1 MRMSDLLTEQLKS
14 LTPEQRAL
22 FELRKRNRDRAA
34 SSASVIPHLSA
45 SEQTALP
52 LSFAQ
57 QRLWFLH
64 QLDPFSPLY
73 NTFLTA
79 LLTGP
84 LDRLA
89 IGKALA
95 EIVSRHQVLR
105 TTFAFENGQPVQKIL
120 PSAQLPITE
129 LSLAHLSGSERDSM
143 SRDAVREEI
152 SAPFNLETGPVMR
165 ALLIELKAGER
176 LLVITLHH
184 IVSDR
189 WSIDVLANDLAALY
203 GAFSR
208 NLPSPLKPLPI
219 QYADFAAWQRAPK
232 QTAQLDRELEWWL
245 RALRPPL
252 PVTELPADSVR
263 PAIYDATGRYERLSL
278 SRQTSEAIADMA
290 RQEGATLFMA
300 MLAGAAALL
309 FRYGSQRDLVI
320 GTPIVNRKLP
330 ETVPLIGCFVNTLV
344 LRLDGSADPAWRE
357 FLHVVRTVCLDAYE
371 HQDLP
376 FERLVEVLQP
386 NRDLSQT
393 PLYQVMFALNDE
405 HEPVHGGQRLQ
416 SELVSNSLTLSRFES
431 DHGAV
436 AADLV
441 IRVERRR
448 TSTDCTFE
456 YRTSLFE
463 SETIRRMLRHYE
475 ALLEF
480 AIRNSN
486 RRLSELSILSPAE
499 RRQVL
504 VDWNRTSPSPAN
516 YRTNAAALFAE
527 QAKREPGALAVAD
540 PQGGLTRSELDF
552 RARCLAGALR
562 RGSIGREAVVA
573 VCLPRSPEM
582 IAAFLGVLYSG
593 AAYLPLDMAYPD
605 ERLRWI
611 LDHAHAAALITDACL
626 ADRLAFSGPTLL
638 VDSGEQLKA
647 PLDDPIFAQGEDLA
661 YVIYT
666 SGSTGQPKGVC
677 VRHAGLSNLVAWHL
691 AAYRLGPEDVTT
703 QIASP
708 GFDASVWEIWPALAS
723 GAALHI
729 ADEQTRLSPE
739 ALWMWLCERRVTVAF
754 LPTPLAEATLATAMQ
769 PPSALRL
776 LLTGGDRLRRHA
788 PRECTFSLVNH
799 YGPTEYSVVATA
811 GMVATQS
818 PHKFAKLPSIGR
830 PIANTEAFVLD
841 EHMQPVPPGI
851 PGELFI
857 GGEGLARGY
866 VQRPDFT
873 AERFVPHPFS
883 AIPGA
888 RLYRTGDWV
897 RHRPDGSLEFLDR
910 KDSQIKIR
918 GFRIELGEIESV
930 LAGHPAVRE
939 AAVLPI
945 SGEAGDTLL
954 ACYVCPQTEM
964 LDSSDVREWLAGRLP
979 DYMLPSAWTILP
991 KLPLNASGKV
1001 DRRALAALPVQAQI
1015 STRAEVL
1022 PRTKD
1027 EEILAKIW
1035 AELLPGETF
1044 DVHTDFF
1051 AVGGHSLLVAQ
1062 LASRIRAHLEIDVP
1076 LRICFEHRTIA
1087 ALASYI
1093 STARPQRPNALP
1105 PLVRRSDSPP
1115 AALSFAQS
1123 RLWFIAQLEPDSPVY
1138 NIPFAVR
1145 LRGTLNEDA
1154 LERAL
1159 DQILRRH
1166 ETLRTRFGE
1175 EGGIPIQAI
1184 SPEAHVELTRRDLS
1198 TLPASEREAGAR
1210 ALAANDAS
1218 LPFDIAS
1225 GPLLRAQ
1232 LMRLEQQDYILLFNL
1247 HHIAGDA
1254 WSIGILAREF
1264 AALYAEFAS
1273 GLPSRLPD
1281 LPIQYADYAAWQ
1293 RDWLRGTTLE
1303 ALLASAKSELA
1314 DIEPLE
1320 LLYDHPRPAT
1330 PSYRAGAVPFE
1341 ISDSLWTRLESIA
1354 QSENAT
1360 SFMLLF
1366 AAWGLLLARYA
1377 DRSELILG
1385 TDSSGRDRLETEPL
1399 IGFFVN
1405 QLAVPV
1411 RVRPNDTFRTLL
1423 ARSRADL
1430 LNAYANQHLPF
1441 ELLVEALA
1449 PERDLS
1455 RHPLFQCKI
1464 VFEDTAPS
1472 LNLPS
1477 LEASLFAAGHPTI
1490 KTDLR
1495 LVVRTHRGSLSGRIE
1510 YALDLFDESTAAG
1523 MAERLL
1529 TLLSGAA
1536 SAPYAPLA
1544 SISLLSER
1552 EKQMLSAQ
1560 WAGRDQGLRYA
1571 TVVEMFEE
1579 QVRRTPELPAVACEG
1594 RALSYAALNARADSF
1609 ASVLLAHGAAPEVLV
1624 GICLPRSEL
1633 AVIAILSV
1641 LKTGA
1646 AYLPL
1651 DAEAPAERLAALA
1664 ATAGISILVTTE
1676 TRLAMLRPMAGRA
1689 LTIDG
1694 DDALA
1699 VYGRRLESRHSI
1711 DAASLAYVIFT
1722 SGSTGAPKATGIE
1735 HRNLLSYV
1743 VAISPK
1749 LAPIRERSFA
1759 LISTL
1764 AADLGNTMLFPALC
1778 GGGCLHVIP
1787 EDLATHPDEF
1797 AAYARAH
1804 AIDCTK
1810 ITPSHLAAL
1819 LAAQSPA
1826 DVIPQRRLVLGG
1838 EASSWNWVAQLQAL
1852 RPECKVLNHYGPT
1865 ETTVGVL
1872 TAEIDGTGASIC
1884 GNLPLGTPLANV
1896 SAYVLDR
1903 DGCLVPEGIPGELY
1917 IGGASV
1923 GRGYLNAPSATAAR
1937 FVPDPYS
1944 ATAGARMY
1952 RTGDRVVWRGKGV
1965 VHFLGR
1971 MDRQFK
1977 LRGYRIEPGEIES
1990 ALNQHPAVAQS
2001 AVAIHEDAVRGP
2013 LLVAW
2018 FVSSS
2023 ATEVQP
2029 EDLRLFLAE
2038 RLPAYMTPAHFFQ
2051 LERLPLLGNGKLDRR
2066 ALPEPSFERGGD
2078 QPLNAGA
2085 TPTEQLLRLIWET
2098 VLGIDRVS
2106 SSDNFFRLGG
2116 HSLLA
2121 TRVASRIRETFGIG
2135 LSVRAVFETSTLS
2148 ELALH
2153 IDHARRAS
2161 ANDIPPPLEPA
2172 PRDIALPLSF
2182 AEQRLWFIQRLAPE
2196 DRSYLVP
2203 IVVRLTGELSIPALT
2218 QAFTHLVSRHEI
2230 LRTAFPVESGSPRR
2244 LISPEMPCPLPYAD
2258 LYDPDAAA
2266 REAELRHRIE
2276 NECRQPFDLASGP
2289 LFRTRLY
2296 RTGQAEHILL
2306 ILLHHI
2312 ISDGWSSGLLLSEVT
2327 ALYSHFLAL
2336 SKGSQAS
2343 PTIPLAALPVQYA
2356 DFALWQRNW
2365 MQSKTLDR
2373 AFAWW
2378 REHLAGAEPLDLP
2391 LDRARMEKRSGRGAV
2406 HRIIFDSNQTRALK
2420 ACARMA
2426 GATDFMLLLAGFA
2439 AVLARY
2445 SQQRDVCIGTPVS
2458 GRIHPDIEPLL
2469 GCFLNTLV
2477 LRCVADP
2484 RLSFTAFLREIRE
2497 TALRAWDHQELPF
2510 EQLVEHLQPSRSL
2523 QSTPLFQAM
2532 FVLQNAPRTHT
2543 PVPDLQFEQV
2553 AFDTGSAKFDLTLV
2567 VTETRDSGGAT
2578 NFLARLEYS
2587 TDLFDSATMEQL
2599 LRCYHT
2605 FLCAAAASPEQE
2617 IWRIPL
2623 LDDAQREAIL
2633 RSAVNRSPYA
2643 RDATVHELF
2652 EHWAEARPEAIAL
2665 EFEGH
2670 EMSYAALESSAN
2682 RLAHYLI
2689 ELGVRVERKVGVFLD
2704 RSQDL
2709 IVAML
2714 AILKAGGVYVPL
2726 EPADPSPR
2734 LSLLLEGAHC
2744 VLATSALKGR
2754 IPQTGT
2760 RVIVL
2765 DEESVEIASQP
2776 ETRPASQVSAD
2787 NLAYVMFTSGSTG
2800 QPKGVEVAHRSI
2812 VRLVNRNTYAS
2823 LTSDEVFLQLA
2834 PVSFDASTLEIW
2846 GALGNGARLAI
2857 FPPGVPSLSALAGF
2871 LRQRNISTLWLT
2883 AGLFRI
2889 MADEHTESLQS
2900 VRQLLAGGDVLPL
2913 QQVRRVLR
2921 ELPSCCLI
2929 NGYGPTENT
2938 TFTCCHTI
2946 QPEDVNL
2953 PSIPIGRP
2961 IANTEVYLLDNY
2973 LEPVPPGA
2981 RGELYAGGDGL
2992 ARGYDAASLT
3002 AERFIPHPFSAAPG
3016 ARLYC
3021 TGDWARQRTGGAI
3034 EFIGRRDGQVK
3045 IRGFR
3050 VETNE
3055 IEAVLAGHPDV
3066 CNAAVIVRADVSG
3079 NRSLLAFI
3087 ELRSGADLSGLRDSI
3102 RHQLPEYMI
3111 PAEFVAVDKLPLN
3124 ANGKVDRKALASLSI
3139 ESPAAAKE
3147 YVAPTN
3153 ADEEALSEVWQ
3164 NLLARDR
3171 IGVNDGFF
3179 ELGGHSLLAAQL
3191 ASRIEE
3197 KLGVV
3202 VPLRI
3207 IFENTTIAELAEAI
3221 EVLRYFANTTAGAE
3235 EIETP

>member
-1 MRMSDLLTEQLKS
+1 MSDLLTERLKS

-22 FELRKRNRDRAA
+22 FELRKRDRDRAA
-34 SSASVIPHLSA
+34 SSASVIPRVST
-45 SEQTALP
+45 SEQTAVP

-64 QLDPFSPLY
+64 QLDPLSPLY

-79 LLTGP
+79 RLRGP

-89 IGKALA
+89 IGNALA

-105 TTFAFENGQPVQKIL
+105 TTFVFENGQPVQKIL
-120 PSAQLPITE
+120 PSAQLPIRE

-152 SAPFNLETGPVMR
+152 SAPFDLETGPVLR
-165 ALLIELKAGER
+165 ALLIELNAGER

-232 QTAQLDRELEWWL
+232 QTAQLDRELAWWL

-300 MLAGAAALL
+300 MLACAAALL
-309 FRYGSQRDLVI
+309 FRYGSQQDSVV

-357 FLHVVRTVCLDAYE
+357 FLHVVRAVCLDAYE

-416 SELVSNSLTLSRFES
+416 SELVSNRLTLSRFES

-441 IRVERRR
+441 IRVERRH

-475 ALLEF
+475 ALLES
-480 AIRNSN
+480 AIRYPN
-486 RRLSELSILSPAE
+486 RRLSELSILTPAE

-504 VDWNRTSPSPAN
+504 VDWNLTTPSPAD
-516 YRTNAAALFAE
+516 YRANAAALFAE
-527 QAKREPGALAVAD
+527 QAKREPWALAVAGS
-540 PQGGLTRSELDF
+540 QGGLTRSELDF

-562 RGSIGREAVVA
+562 GESIGREAVVA

-582 IAAFLGVLYSG
+582 IAAFLGVLYAG

-611 LDHAHAAALITDACL
+611 LDHSNAAALITDARL

-638 VDSGEQLKA
+638 VDSGERLKA
-647 PLDDPIFAQGEDLA
+647 PLDDPIFAQGDDVA

-666 SGSTGQPKGVC
+666 SGSTGHPKGVC

-691 AAYRLGPEDVTT
+691 AAYSLGPEDVTT

-729 ADEQTRLSPE
+729 ADESIRLSPE

-754 LPTPLAEATLATAMQ
+754 LPTPLAEAILATDRQ

-788 PRECTFSLVNH
+788 LPECAFSLVNH

-811 GMVATQS
+811 GMVATHS
-818 PHKFAKLPSIGR
+818 PSKFAKLPSIGR

-841 EHMQPVPPGI
+841 KHMQPVPPGMR
-851 PGELFI
+851 GELFL

-866 VQRPDFT
+866 VRRPDFT

-888 RLYRTGDWV
+888 RLYQTGDWV

-910 KDSQIKIR
+910 KDAQIKIR

-939 AAVLPI
+939 AAVIPI
-945 SGEAGDTLL
+945 PRESGDALL
-954 ACYVCPQTEM
+954 ACYVCPETQM
-964 LDSSDVREWLAGRLP
+964 LDSGGVREWLAARLP
-979 DYMLPSAWTILP
+979 DYMVPSTWTILP

-1001 DRRALAALPVQAQI
+1001 DRRALAAFPVQAQT
-1015 STRAEVL
+1015 SPRAEVL

-1027 EEILAKIW
+1027 EEILAEIW
-1035 AELLPGETF
+1035 AELLPGEAF

-1062 LASRIRAHLEIDVP
+1062 LASRIRAHCEIDPP

-1093 STARPQRPNALP
+1093 SNARAQRANVLPP
-1105 PLVRRSDSPP
+1105 PLVRQSDS

-1145 LRGTLNEDA
+1145 LRGILNEGA

-1175 EGGIPIQAI
+1175 KGGIPIQAI
-1184 SPEAHVELTRRDLS
+1184 DPEAHVELTRRDLS
-1198 TLPASEREAGAR
+1198 TVPASEREAGAR
-1210 ALAANDAS
+1210 ALAANDAR
-1218 LPFDIAS
+1218 LPFDIAR
-1225 GPLLRAQ
+1225 GPVLRVQ
-1232 LMRLEQQDYILLFNL
+1232 LMRLEEQDHILLFNL

-1264 AALYAEFAS
+1264 AALYTEFAS

-1320 LLYDHPRPAT
+1320 LLYDHPRPGT

-1341 ISDSLWTRLESIA
+1341 ISDSLWTGLEAIA

-1385 TDSSGRDRLETEPL
+1385 TDSAGRDRLETEPL

-1411 RVRPNDTFRTLL
+1411 RLGAHDTFHTLL
-1423 ARSRADL
+1423 ARVRADL

-1441 ELLVEALA
+1441 ELLVEALS

-1464 VFEDTAPS
+1464 VFEDAAPS
-1472 LNLPS
+1472 LKLPS

-1495 LVVRTHRGSLSGRIE
+1495 LVVRTHRGSLTGRIE
-1510 YALDLFDESTAAG
+1510 YALDLFDESTAAR

-1529 TLLSGAA
+1529 TVLSGAA
-1536 SAPYAPLA
+1536 STPHAPLV
-1544 SISLLSER
+1544 SISLLAER

-1560 WAGRDQGLRYA
+1560 WAGRDQESDYA

-1594 RALSYAALNARADSF
+1594 RAISYAALNARADSF
-1609 ASVLLAHGAAPEVLV
+1609 ASLLLAHGAAPEVLV
-1624 GICLPRSEL
+1624 GICVPRSEL

-1664 ATAGISILVTTE
+1664 ATAGISILVTTQ

-1689 LTIDG
+1689 LAIDA

-1699 VYGRRLESRHSI
+1699 VYGRQLKSRHLI

-1743 VAISPK
+1743 VAISAK
-1749 LAPIRERSFA
+1749 LEPICERSFA
-1759 LISTL
+1759 LLSTL

-1787 EDLATHPDEF
+1787 EELATHPDEF

-1804 AIDCTK
+1804 AIDCAK

-1819 LAAQSPA
+1819 LAAQSPCDA
-1826 DVIPQRRLVLGG
+1826 IPQRRLVLGG
-1838 EASSWNWVAQLQAL
+1838 EASSWSWIAQLQAL
-1852 RPECKVLNHYGPT
+1852 RPQCKILNHYGPT
-1865 ETTVGVL
+1865 ETTIGVL
-1872 TAEIDGTGASIC
+1872 TAEIEDTGASIS
-1884 GNLPLGTPLANV
+1884 GNLPLGTPLTTV

-1903 DGCLVPEGIPGELY
+1903 DGSLVPEGIPGELC

-1923 GRGYLNAPSATAAR
+1923 GRGYLNAPGPTAAR

-1944 ATAGARMY
+1944 AKPGARMY

-2001 AVAIHEDAVRGP
+2001 AAGIHENAVRGP

-2018 FVSSS
+2018 FVASL
-2023 ATEVQP
+2023 ATGVQP
-2029 EDLRLFLAE
+2029 EDLRLFLAK
-2038 RLPAYMTPAHFFQ
+2038 RLPEYMTPAHFIQ

-2066 ALPEPSFERGGD
+2066 ALPEPSFERRVD
-2078 QPLNAGA
+2078 EPLNAA
-2085 TPTEQLLRLIWET
+2085 FTPTEQLLRSIWET

-2106 SSDNFFRLGG
+2106 STDNFFRLGG

-2121 TRVASRIRETFGIG
+2121 TRVASRIRETFGIALG
-2135 LSVRAVFETSTLS
+2135 VRAIFATSTLS
-2148 ELALH
+2148 DLALH
-2153 IDHARRAS
+2153 IDGARRAS
-2161 ANDIPPPLEPA
+2161 ATNVPPPLEPA
-2172 PRDIALPLSF
+2172 PRDIPLPLSF

-2203 IVVRLTGELSIPALT
+2203 IVVRLTGDLSISGLT
-2218 QAFTHLVSRHEI
+2218 EAFTHLVSRHEI

-2258 LYDPDAAA
+2258 LYNPDSAA
-2266 REAELRHRIE
+2266 READLRHRIE

-2327 ALYSHFLAL
+2327 ALYSHFVAL
-2336 SKGSQAS
+2336 SEGSRAS
-2343 PTIPLAALPVQYA
+2343 PPTPLAALPVQYA

-2365 MQSKTLDR
+2365 MQGETLDR
-2373 AFAWW
+2373 ALAWW
-2378 REHLAGAEPLDLP
+2378 RDHLAGAEPLDLP
-2391 LDRARMEKRSGRGAV
+2391 LDRARTEKRSGRGAA
-2406 HRIIFDSNQTRALK
+2406 HRILFDSTQTRVLK

-2426 GATDFMLLLAGFA
+2426 GATDFMLLFAGFA
-2439 AVLARY
+2439 SVLARY
-2445 SQQRDVCIGTPVS
+2445 SQQQDVCIGTPVS

-2477 LRCVADP
+2477 LRCVAD
-2484 RLSFTAFLREIRE
+2484 RSLSFTAFLRQIRE
-2497 TALRAWDHQELPF
+2497 TALQAWDHQELPF

-2567 VTETRDSGGAT
+2567 VTETRDSDGGT
-2578 NFLARLEYS
+2578 SFLARLEYS
-2587 TDLFDSATMEQL
+2587 TDLFDSRTTEQL
-2599 LRCYHT
+2599 LNCYRT
-2605 FLCAAAASPEQE
+2605 FLCAAAASPERE

-2623 LDDAQREAIL
+2623 LDDAQRKAIL
-2633 RSAVNRSPYA
+2633 RSSANESPYA
-2643 RDATVHELF
+2643 RDGTVQELF
-2652 EHWAEARPEAIAL
+2652 EHWAEAHPQDIAL

-2689 ELGVRVERKVGVFLD
+2689 RRGAMPERKVCVFLE

-2709 IVAML
+2709 IVAIL
-2714 AILKAGGVYVPL
+2714 AILKAGGAYVPL
-2726 EPADPSPR
+2726 EPTDPSAR
-2734 LSLLLEGAHC
+2734 LSLQIEGVHC
-2744 VLATSALKGR
+2744 VLTTSALQGR
-2754 IPQTGT
+2754 IPQTGV
-2760 RVIVL
+2760 RVIAL
-2765 DEESVEIASQP
+2765 DQESVEIASEL
-2776 ETRPASQVSAD
+2776 ETRPARRASAD

-2800 QPKGVEVAHRSI
+2800 QPKGVEVPHRSI
-2812 VRLVNRNTYAS
+2812 VRLVNGNAFAL
-2823 LTSDEVFLQLA
+2823 LTCDETFLQLA

-2846 GALGNGARLAI
+2846 GALANGARLAI
-2857 FPPGVPSLSALAGF
+2857 FPPGTPSLSALASF
-2871 LRQRNISTLWLT
+2871 LMQRNISTLWLT

-2889 MADEHTESLQS
+2889 MADEHIESLQS

-2913 QQVRRVLR
+2913 PQVRRVLR
-2921 ELPSCCLI
+2921 ELPSCRLI

-2946 QPEDVNL
+2946 QPEDVDL

-2961 IANTEVYLLDNY
+2961 IANTEVYLLDDY

-3002 AERFIPHPFSAAPG
+3002 AERFVPHPFSAAPG

-3045 IRGFR
+3045 VRGFR

-3066 CNAAVIVRADVSG
+3066 CNAAVIVKADASS
-3079 NRSLLAFI
+3079 NRSLFAFI
-3087 ELRSGADLSGLRDSI
+3087 ELRSGADLSGLRDSM

-3111 PAEFVAVDKLPLN
+3111 PAQFVAVDKLPLN
-3124 ANGKVDRKALASLSI
+3124 ANGKVDRKALALLSI
-3139 ESPAAAKE
+3139 ESPAAKE
-3147 YVAPTN
+3147 YVAPAN
-3153 ADEEALSEVWQ
+3153 ADEEALAEIWQ
-3164 NLLARDR
+3164 KLLARDR
-3171 IGVNDGFF
+3171 IGVKDGFF

-3207 IFENTTIAELAEAI
+3207 IFENSTIAELAEAI
-3221 EVLRYFANTTAGAE
+3221 EVLRYFTDTMAGTQ
-3235 EIETP
+3235 EIGTP